1 MISQMTTA
9 TIKERPVIFSGP
21 MIRSILDGKKS
32 QTRRVMKPRPFA
44 VYRLTDADILCY
56 RTEHEDKDRHPLEA
70 NPCIPEL
77 GLHGGGGWSD
87 LLADALRG
95 LWTKGARGLVS
106 VTGPRWEERLPDRV
120 ALPSEPQGDD
130 ARPPA
135 RVHGLSRATSDEIPS
150 DSTSG
155 RQLFTQRSGESSV
168 GYSGRKLD
176 GPEGSRKNWRQFHL
190 QADDRGTGASAVD
203 IEAGIVQPKARRTNS
218 RDEAVFRLTPCPFIV
233 GQVLWI
239 RETWRDGSDGI
250 EYRANDVDPNLLK
263 WRPSIFMPRIASRIT
278 LEVTGVRVQRLQEIT
293 NDDALAEGVDVSAYH
308 ANGAEAIRKTS
319 GILAYMDVWESINGG
334 RGFGW
339 STNPWIWVVEF
350 KRVL

>member
-1 MISQMTTA
+1 
-9 TIKERPVIFSGP
+9 
-21 MIRSILDGKKS
+21 
-32 QTRRVMKPRPFA
+32 
-44 VYRLTDADILCY
+44 
-56 RTEHEDKDRHPLEA
+56 
-70 NPCIPEL
+70 
-77 GLHGGGGWSD
+77 
-87 LLADALRG
+87 
-95 LWTKGARGLVS
+95 
-106 VTGPRWEERLPDRV
+106 
-120 ALPSEPQGDD
+120 
-130 ARPPA
+130 
-135 RVHGLSRATSDEIPS
+135 
-150 DSTSG
+150 
-155 RQLFTQRSGESSV
+155 
-168 GYSGRKLD
+168 
-176 GPEGSRKNWRQFHL
+176 
-190 QADDRGTGASAVD
+190 
-203 IEAGIVQPKARRTNS
+203 
-218 RDEAVFRLTPCPFIV
+218 V